1 MIHFTLFGIPCYI
14 RPSFWVVMALLGGA
28 LNISSLQDL
37 LPPALFVI
45 AGFIAILSHE
55 LGHALVGKKLG
66 GGEQTVVLEMLGGVT
81 LSQGMQLNRIG
92 RIAMITAG
100 PLMTFLLGAVA
111 YLITWNTAGDVLSAN
126 GIGMIDMLFQP
137 WWAAAFYPNLL
148 FFCYLIMIGL
158 WWTILNLLPIFP
170 LDGGQ
175 LLAQLVKSPKKVHM
189 VGVITSILIAVAGY
203 WYFNSYF
210 LPVLMLFLAYT
221 NYREYKNA
229 PF

>member
-1 MIHFTLFGIPCYI
+1 MIHFNLFGFPCYI
-14 RPSFWVVMALLGGA
+14 RPSYCEEMALLGSA
-28 LNISSLQDL
+28 LNISTLQDL
-37 LPPALFVI
+37 LYPALFVI

-81 LSQGMQLNRIG
+81 LSQGMHLTRAG
-92 RIAMITAG
+92 RIAMIIAG
-100 PLMTFLLGAVA
+100 PLMTFLLGAIA
-111 YLITWNTAGDVLSAN
+111 YMITWNVAGDFLTAN
-126 GIGMIDMLFQP
+126 DVGMVDMLFHP
-137 WWAAAFYPNLL
+137 WLVTLAHPNML
-148 FFCYLIMIGL
+148 FFCFLIMIGL

-175 LLAQLVKSPKKVHM
+175 LLAQLVKSPKKVFL
-189 VGVITSILIAVAGY
+189 VGIITSVLIAVAGY
-203 WYFNSYF
+203 WYFRSYF